1 MLNDR
6 DYMRG
11 SAAGSE
17 DRSRRSALNALWALI
32 AVNILFWLG
41 SSRLGFLALS
51 SAGLKQGCWW
61 QIVSAM
67 FMHFDFWHLLVN
79 MYGLWLFGSLAAPFL
94 GLRRFLIV
102 YFSGGIAGNLLYAL
116 IFWQRDFVLIGA
128 SGALFGI
135 MLSVAMMMPEV
146 RFLMLFVP
154 VKAST
159 LVVVYTA
166 FELLGQLAGSGG
178 IAHLAHLGGFVGA
191 YIALKVLYGR
201 SVAWDPLGFARGR
214 GGPVSGGGGFRKS
227 GFTVHS
233 GSEYRSRPEDD
244 DGSPVSQAEID
255 YLLDKISNSG
265 INSLTPREHARLKR
279 VREEMR
285 RH

>member
-1 MLNDR
+1 MI
-6 DYMRG
+6 
-11 SAAGSE
+11 
-17 DRSRRSALNALWALI
+17 WALI
-32 AVNILFWLG
+32 AVNTLLWLFHDRMG
-41 SSRLGFLALS
+41 GLALS
-51 SAGLKQGCWW
+51 SAGLKQGYWW

-102 YFSGGIAGNLLYAL
+102 YFAGGIAGNLLSAL
-116 IFWQRDFVLIGA
+116 IFWQRDYVLLGA

-166 FELLGQLAGSGG
+166 FELLGQLSGSGGG
-178 IAHLAHLGGFVGA
+178 IAHLAHLGGFIGA

-201 SVAWDPLGFARGR
+201 AVAWDPLGFVRGR
-214 GGPVSGGGGFRKS
+214 GGPVFGGGEFRKS

-233 GSEYRSRPEDD
+233 GSEYRSRTESD
-244 DGSPVSQAEID
+244 DGSPISPAEID

>member
-11 SAAGSE
+11 SAVGTE
-17 DRSRRSALNALWALI
+17 ERSRRNAINALWAII
-32 AVNILFWLG
+32 AVNILIWLG

-51 SAGLKQGCWW
+51 SADLKRGCWW

-79 MYGLWLFGSLAAPFL
+79 MYGLWLFGNLAAPFL
-94 GLRRFLIV
+94 GLKRFLIV

-116 IFWQRDFVLIGA
+116 IFWQRDFILIGA
-128 SGALFGI
+128 SGALFGV

-166 FELLGQLAGSGG
+166 FELLGQLSGSGG
-178 IAHLAHLGGFVGA
+178 IAHLAHLGGFIGA
-191 YIALKVLYGR
+191 YAALKLLYGR
-201 SVAWDPLGFARGR
+201 AVAWDPLGFISHRGGRAPGR
-214 GGPVSGGGGFRKS
+214 G

-233 GSEYRSRPEDD
+233 GSEYRRQDEAD

-255 YLLDKISNSG
+255 FLLDKISNSG